1 MLNSIMI
8 GITTIFE
15 PMNFLAVL
23 AGVIS
28 GMTIG
33 ALPGLSAT
41 MGAALIVPFTFFMEP
56 IPAIAM
62 LSALYCG
69 ATYGG
74 SISAILVNTPGT
86 PAAAVTT
93 LDGYELSKQG
103 HAGKALGTAVI
114 ASGLGGIFS
123 VVILIFVAPQVA
135 EVALKFADPEYF
147 SLAIFGVSM
156 VANISSDNELKNIIG
171 GMIGIFLATVGMDS
185 LTGFPRFTF
194 GFSSLTS
201 GIDFIPVM
209 IGLFAFAEVLRQ
221 AQTYIKSETNTEIA
235 GLLPSFSELWPLKW
249 SMLRSAVIGTFVG
262 ILPAEGGTVASFI
275 GYNEAKRWSKHP
287 EKFGTG
293 LLEGV
298 AAPETAN
305 NAATGGAMVPTLT
318 LGIPGSSTTAVI
330 LGGLMIQGLQ
340 PGPLLFATQPK
351 FVYSIFVAMGLAN
364 ILFLIVGLGGAK
376 VFAQVTKIPIYILN
390 PIVMVLC
397 IIGSYSLSNNVADV
411 WIMIITGLIGFAIKK
426 VGFSPAP
433 IVLGLVLGSLI
444 EVSFRRAM
452 TIHDRNYLIFF
463 ERPFSAIFLGL
474 ALLSILWP
482 FITKTIKHRRQ
493 AQQDN

>member
-1 MLNSIMI
+1 MFNSILM
-8 GITTIFE
+8 GFNAIFE
-15 PMNFLAVL
+15 PMNLLAVL
-23 AGVIS
+23 GGVIS

-41 MGAALIVPFTFFMEP
+41 MGAALIVPFTFFMAP

-114 ASGLGGIFS
+114 ASGLGGLFS
-123 VVILIFVAPQVA
+123 VVVLIFVAPQVA
-135 EVALKFADPEYF
+135 EMALQFADPEYF

-156 VANISSDNELKNIIG
+156 VANISSGNELKNMIG
-171 GMIGIFLATVGMDS
+171 GLLGIFLATVGMDA
-185 LTGFPRFTF
+185 LTGFHRFTF

-201 GIDFIPVM
+201 GVNFIPVM
-209 IGLFAFAEVLRQ
+209 IGLFAFAEILRQ
-221 AQTYIKSETNTEIA
+221 AQTHIETTTSTEIS

-275 GYNEAKRWSKHP
+275 GYNEAKRWSKDSD
-287 EKFGTG
+287 KFGTG

-330 LGGLMIQGLQ
+330 LGGLMIQGLR

-364 ILFLIVGLGGAK
+364 LLFLVIGLGGAK
-376 VFAQVTKIPIYILN
+376 IFANVTKIPVYILN
-390 PIVMVLC
+390 PIVLVLC
-397 IIGSYSLSNNVADV
+397 IIGSYSLGNNVADV
-411 WIMIITGLIGFAIKK
+411 WIMIVAGVIGFVIKK

-433 IVLGLVLGSLI
+433 IVLGLVLGGLI
-444 EVSFRRAM
+444 ETSFRRAM
-452 TIHDRNYLIFF
+452 SIYDSNFLVFF
-463 ERPFSAIFLGL
+463 TRPFSAIFLVL
-474 ALLSILWP
+474 ALLSISWP
-482 FITKTIKHRRQ
+482 FIHKTIKHRRESKS
-493 AQQDN
+493 

>member
-1 MLNSIMI
+1 MI
-8 GITTIFE
+8 GLSAIFE

-23 AGVIS
+23 AGVVS

-135 EVALKFADPEYF
+135 EIALKFADPEYF

-235 GLLPSFSELWPLKW
+235 GLLPSFKELWPLKW

-397 IIGSYSLSNNVADV
+397 IIGSYSLGNNVADV
-411 WIMIITGLIGFAIKK
+411 WIMIITGLIGFVIKK

-433 IVLGLVLGSLI
+433 IVLGLVLGSLV

-452 TIHDRNYLIFF
+452 TIYDHNYLIFF
-463 ERPFSAIFLGL
+463 QRPFSAIFLSL

-493 AQQDN
+493 SQQGN

>member
-1 MLNSIMI
+1 ML
-8 GITTIFE
+8 GVEAIFQ
-15 PMNFLAVL
+15 PANFLAVL
-23 AGVIS
+23 IGVVS

-41 MGAALIVPFTFFMEP
+41 MGAALIVPFTFFMDP
-56 IPAIAM
+56 IPAIGM

-114 ASGLGGIFS
+114 ASGFGGLFS
-123 VVILIFVAPQVA
+123 VVVLIFIAPQVA
-135 EVALKFADPEYF
+135 NVALRFADPEYF

-156 VANISSDNELKNIIG
+156 VANISSGNELKNMIG
-171 GMIGIFLATVGMDS
+171 GFIGIFLATVGMDA

-194 GFSSLTS
+194 GSVNMTS
-201 GIDFIPVM
+201 GISFIPVM
-209 IGLFAFAEVLRQ
+209 IGLFAAAEIFRQ
-221 AQTYIKSETNTEIA
+221 AESYVKNDTNTAIS
-235 GLLPSFSELWPLKW
+235 GLLPSFKEIWPLKW
-249 SMLRSAVIGTFVG
+249 SILRSAVIGTFVG

-275 GYNEAKRWSKHP
+275 GYNEAKRWSKTP

-330 LGGLMIQGLQ
+330 LGGLMIQGLR

-364 ILFLIVGLGGAK
+364 ILFLVVGLVGAK
-376 VFAQVTKIPIYILN
+376 GFAQVTRIPIYILN

-397 IIGSYSLSNNVADV
+397 LIGSYSLSNNVADV
-411 WIMIITGLIGFAIKK
+411 WIMLIAGLVGFVIKK
-426 VGFSPAP
+426 AGFSPAP
-433 IVLGLVLGSLI
+433 IVLGLVLGELI
-444 EVSFRRAM
+444 ETSFRRAM
-452 TIHDRNYLIFF
+452 LIFDNNALVF
-463 ERPFSAIFLGL
+463 FTRPFSAIFLGL
-474 ALLSILWP
+474 ALVSVLWP
-482 FITKTIKHRRQ
+482 FIHKTIKHHRE
-493 AQQDN
+493 ANNIEESF